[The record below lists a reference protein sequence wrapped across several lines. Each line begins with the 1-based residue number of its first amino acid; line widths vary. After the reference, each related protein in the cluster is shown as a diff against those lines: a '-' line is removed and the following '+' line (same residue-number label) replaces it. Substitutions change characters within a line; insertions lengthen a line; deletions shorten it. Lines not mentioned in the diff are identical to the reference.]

1 VRFWGAAR
9 RLLYT
14 RRVSGKRTV
23 WLVGMMGAG
32 KSTVGPELA
41 ERLGLPYVDTDA
53 EVARAADRTVAEVFQ
68 QEGEA
73 SFRSRERSEIEA
85 WAGERAVVALGGGA
99 MAQPG
104 VPELLEGSG
113 TVVYLRARPETL
125 LSRLG
130 HCLDRPLL
138 RDLAPAQREARL
150 AALLGE
156 RGAAYECADIV
167 VDTDAGGIPEVV
179 ESVVRRL
186 ENGADS

>member
-1 VRFWGAAR
+1 
-9 RLLYT
+9 
-14 RRVSGKRTV
+14 
-23 WLVGMMGAG
+23 MMGAG

-41 ERLGLPYVDTDA
+41 ARLGLPYVDTDVEMVRGAGRTIA
-53 EVARAADRTVAEVFQ
+53 EIFQ

-99 MAQPG
+99 VGQPG
-104 VPELLEGSG
+104 VQDLLGRSG

-130 HCLDRPLL
+130 DCLDRPLL

-150 AALLGE
+150 AALLGN
-156 RGAAYECADIV
+156 RRAAYESAGIV
-167 VDTDAGGIPEVV
+167 VDTDAGGVQEIV
-179 ESVVRRL
+179 ETVVRRL
-186 ENGADS
+186 GNGAAS